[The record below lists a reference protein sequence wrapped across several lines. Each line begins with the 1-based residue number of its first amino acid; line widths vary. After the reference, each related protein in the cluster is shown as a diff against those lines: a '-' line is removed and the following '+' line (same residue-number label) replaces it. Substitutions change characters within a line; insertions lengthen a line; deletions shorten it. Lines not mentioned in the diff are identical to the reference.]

1 MAQPTAET
9 RAERRR
15 LRALRLGL
23 PRAER
28 VAAEAAILAA
38 LKRLRVLRR
47 GRRVAVYL
55 AMPGEVSLA
64 GAIAA
69 AFDCGADVYVP
80 RLTSR
85 RHGRMRFVRLRRD
98 CRLRPNAAAFGILE
112 PAGGTRGWLPPAHLD
127 AILVP
132 LVGFDRQ
139 GNRLGMGAGYYDRA
153 LRRLRNRDRPWRRPR
168 LVGIAFGCQ
177 ETTRIEPAPWDVALD
192 LVVTEK
198 EVIVCRRNEVVARP
212 LEDPA

>member
-15 LRALRLGL
+15 LRALRLAL
-23 PRAER
+23 PPAER

-38 LKRLRVLRR
+38 LKRLRLFRR

-55 AMPGEVSLA
+55 AMPGEVDLA
-64 GAIAA
+64 GAMAV
-69 AFDCGADVYVP
+69 AFESGTEIYVP
-80 RLTSR
+80 QLTSR
-85 RHGRMRFVRLRRD
+85 RRGRMRFVRLRRD

-112 PAGGTRGWLPPAHLD
+112 PAGGTRDSLPPAHLD
-127 AILVP
+127 AVLVP

-153 LRRLRNRDRPWRRPR
+153 LHRLRDRDRAWRRPR

-177 ETTRIEPAPWDVALD
+177 ETGRIEPAPWDVALD
-192 LVVTEK
+192 LIVTEK
-198 EVIVCRRNEVVARP
+198 EIVVPRRSAAARQQ
-212 LEDPA
+212 EDPA